1 MVFRPVLK
9 RLLGIEPVDLGLR
22 LTALM
27 LLLHPIGD
35 WYLRPVILTIA
46 FIVLLIPNQLR
57 NPILWGALAA
67 LVTLRL
73 VVAWPAADNHA
84 YLLAYWCLAV
94 FISVGTEDTDATLEL
109 NARLMIGL
117 VFALATV
124 WKLLSPDYASGV
136 FFRVAMV
143 TDPRFEGFSLLVGG
157 LSVQELFD
165 LRAFLQTH
173 NDGGA
178 ISQLINPGEPAR
190 HIWIAKL
197 SAWWNIAIDAAIAI
211 AFLSPT
217 ARGWSRIRD
226 SLLVLF
232 CLTTYAVATVEGF
245 AWLLIAMA
253 VARCRPGSRAVPIY
267 VVTFLIVLFYRE
279 IPWAEKIFYPFIE

>member
-1 MVFRPVLK
+1 M
-9 RLLGIEPVDLGLR
+9 EPVDAGLR

-35 WYLRPVILTIA
+35 WYLRPVILAIA
-46 FIVLLIPNQLR
+46 FIVLLVPNQLR
-57 NPILWGALAA
+57 NPMLWGALAA

-73 VVAWPAADNHA
+73 VLAWPAADNHA

-94 FISVGTEDTDATLEL
+94 FIAVGAEDTDATLEL

-124 WKLLSPDYASGV
+124 WKLLSPDYANGV
-136 FFRVAMV
+136 FFRVAMA
-143 TDPRFEGFSLLVGG
+143 TDPRFEGFSLLIGG

-165 LRAFLQTH
+165 LRAFLHEH

-190 HIWIAKL
+190 YVWIAKL
-197 SAWWNIAIDAAIAI
+197 TAWWNIAIDAAIAI

-217 ARGWSRIRD
+217 ARGLSRTRD
-226 SLLVLF
+226 GLLLLF
-232 CLTTYAVATVEGF
+232 CVTTYAVATVEGF

-253 VARCRPGSRAVPIY
+253 VTRCRSGSRTVPLY
-267 VVTFLIVLFYRE
+267 VVTFLMILFYRE
-279 IPWAEKIFYPFIE
+279 IPWAEEIFYPFIE